1 MAASMFP
8 AVLLA
13 AVLLLMPGAE
23 AVWLELPPS
32 GTKCVSEEIQPNVV
46 VLADYA
52 IMYESHP
59 TSHPTVAVKVRAP
72 SNSPPSSLFLSSFR
86 TPEVLKVTSP
96 YGNTVHH
103 NENAT
108 TGQFAFTTSEA
119 GNYLACF
126 WIDSAE
132 KGSGTSLNLD
142 WKIGIAAKD
151 WDTIAKKEKIEG
163 VELEL
168 RKLEAAV
175 ESIHH
180 NLLYLKARQ
189 DYWVF
194 PDTNT
199 NTLDPPLIGVKPEEA
214 EMRTVSEKTNS
225 RVAWFSIL
233 SLGVCIVVSVLQL
246 WHLQGFFQKKKLI

>member
-1 MAASMFP
+1 SRTYPRTARHCSCPRRASPKLPRLHLEPGEAERGARPPDRPGRMAASSFP
-8 AVLLA
+8 ALLLA
-13 AVLLLMPGAE
+13 AAAAAVMLLLLPPRAE

-59 TSHPTVAVKVRAP
+59 TSHPTVAVKV
-72 SNSPPSSLFLSSFR
+72 
-86 TPEVLKVTSP
+86 TSP

-108 TGQFAFTTSEA
+108 TGQFAFTTTEA

-151 WDTIAKKEKIEG
+151 WDTIAKKEKIE
-163 VELEL
+163 
-168 RKLEAAV
+168 
-175 ESIHH
+175 
-180 NLLYLKARQ
+180 
-189 DYWVF
+189 W
-194 PDTNT
+194 
-199 NTLDPPLIGVKPEEA
+199 
-214 EMRTVSEKTNS
+214 
-225 RVAWFSIL
+225 
-233 SLGVCIVVSVLQL
+233 
-246 WHLQGFFQKKKLI
+246 